1 MSEFGPSP
9 PEDAL
14 AEERATW
21 SESQDA
27 RERVQSV
34 AVALRE
40 PATATTVSNRADC
53 APNTARKHLDDLAEL
68 GVVRRVDTERG
79 TRYVRNEAYL
89 RWRRA
94 DDLASNH
101 TIEVLLDR
109 LADLEDREEAFQ
121 RRFDAP
127 SPDAVEIPAD
137 ASHVDI
143 ESRLDALTE
152 WATVRE
158 AIARHR
164 EAIRIA
170 RQGDR
175 RASA

>member
-1 MSEFGPSP
+1 MTEFGPSP
-9 PEDAL
+9 SENTL

-21 SESQDA
+21 PESQDT

-34 AVALRE
+34 AAALRE
-40 PATATTVSNRADC
+40 PATAATVSNRADC
-53 APNTARKHLDDLAEL
+53 APNTARKHLDDLAGL
-68 GVVRRVDTERG
+68 GVIRRLDTERG

-101 TIEVLLDR
+101 AIEVLLNR

-121 RRFDAP
+121 QRFDAP
-127 SPDAVEIPAD
+127 TPDAVGIPAD
-137 ASHVDI
+137 GSHADI
-143 ESRLDALTE
+143 ESRLDALAE

-170 RQGDR
+170 RQSDH
-175 RASA
+175 RASV

>member
-1 MSEFGPSP
+1 MSEFEPSP
-9 PEDAL
+9 SEDTF

-21 SESQDA
+21 SESQDT

-40 PATATTVSNRADC
+40 PATAATVSHRADC
-53 APNTARKHLDDLAEL
+53 APNTARKHLDDLVEL
-68 GVVRRVDTERG
+68 GVVRRLDTERG
-79 TRYVRNEAYL
+79 TRYVRNEGYL

-94 DDLASNH
+94 DRLASSH
-101 TIEVLLDR
+101 TIEALLAR

-121 RRFDAP
+121 ERFDAP
-127 SPDAVEIPAD
+127 TPDAVEIPAD
-137 ASHVDI
+137 GSHTAI
-143 ESRLDALTE
+143 ESRLDSLAE

-170 RQGDR
+170 RQSDR
-175 RASA
+175 RVRA